1 MWPGRDSSGLTGAG
15 TCPSRRLQRESQE
28 LPQMLFCCPSIV
40 ADIGASR
47 TLVHS
52 AFRYTRK
59 PDFSATLLYSFIALR
74 LPGLKV
80 FAPRVAADKR
90 WRHIQPSP
98 SPPRP
103 TALPPPPS

>member
-1 MWPGRDSSGLTGAG
+1 
-15 TCPSRRLQRESQE
+15 
-28 LPQMLFCCPSIV
+28 MLFCCPTIV

-80 FAPRVAADKR
+80 FAARGADDKR
-90 WRHIQPSP
+90 WRHIEPSKAPVVP
-98 SPPRP
+98 SARSEP
-103 TALPPPPS
+103 LWC